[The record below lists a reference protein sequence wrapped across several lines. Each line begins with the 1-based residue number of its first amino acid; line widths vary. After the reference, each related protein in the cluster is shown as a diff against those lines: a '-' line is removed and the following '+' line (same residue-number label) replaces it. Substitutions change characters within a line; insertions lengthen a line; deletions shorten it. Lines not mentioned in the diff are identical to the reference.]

1 MSQLNTSTSNSVIAP
16 PLPTP
21 TRSAYTVRQIL
32 VERFPACF
40 RPKRTAKLPIKIGIH
55 KDIRR
60 AAPDLTAREIARAL
74 ADYTRGPT
82 YLGVMLEGLDRL
94 DLYGRPDGVVSASQ
108 AAFAQ
113 NRLAKIV
120 ADMNKREKTK
130 RTHATQ

>member
-1 MSQLNTSTSNSVIAP
+1 MSQPNMSTPSSSKAP
-16 PLPTP
+16 PVPTSP
-21 TRSAYTVRQIL
+21 KRRGAYLIRQIL

-82 YLGVMLEGLDRL
+82 YLGVMIEGIDRFDLE
-94 DLYGRPDGVVSASQ
+94 GRPDGVVKSLKQ
-108 AAFAQ
+108 RRKEF
-113 NRLAKIV
+113 
-120 ADMNKREKTK
+120 
-130 RTHATQ
+130 

>member
-1 MSQLNTSTSNSVIAP
+1 MSQLNTSTPSAIKAP
-16 PLPTP
+16 QVPTP
-21 TRSAYTVRQIL
+21 SRSAYTVRQIL
-32 VERFPACF
+32 VDRFPACF

-82 YLGVMLEGLDRL
+82 YLGVMLEGIDRF
-94 DLYGRPDGVVSASQ
+94 DLYGRPEGVVT
-108 AAFAQ
+108 AAHAKLAQ
-113 NRLAKIV
+113 HQLSKIV
-120 ADMNKREKTK
+120 ADMNKRETAK